1 MSSCGRSGENRVGEG
16 KKEKKIRKMFTQST
30 GFGYIMSNLI
40 LMPYSILVH
49 DREIKEEI
57 SILSYTCTY
66 MLEELL
72 L

>member
-1 MSSCGRSGENRVGEG
+1 MSSCERSGGNQVGEG
-16 KKEKKIRKMFTQST
+16 KKIRKMFTQST
-30 GFGYIMSNLI
+30 EFGYIMPNLI

-49 DREIKEEI
+49 DREIKEEL